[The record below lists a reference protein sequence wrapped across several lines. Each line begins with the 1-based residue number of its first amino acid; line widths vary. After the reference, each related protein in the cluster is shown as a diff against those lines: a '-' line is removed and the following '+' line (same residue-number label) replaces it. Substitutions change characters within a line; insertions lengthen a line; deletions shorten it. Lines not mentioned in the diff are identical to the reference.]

1 MINFSVLAESGASAS
16 TGVMD
21 SSAVTFVVD
30 TAKDIIGILTTPPL
44 GTFITIGIIGAVV
57 GLVAGIVRMAKNRG

>member
-1 MINFSVLAESGASAS
+1 MVNLTALAESGGAS

-21 SSAVTFVVD
+21 SAAVTFVVD

-57 GLVAGIVRMAKNRG
+57 GLVAGIVRMARNRG